1 MSTSPLDPQEIR
13 AAAGAHN
20 ELGPEYSD
28 AVIESFL
35 ERVDREIDARIDA
48 RLRPAARERPAPPAQ
63 ANSGRMLLT
72 GVAIGIVVTGVP
84 SMAVA
89 VGAGGVIPGD
99 EKAVLI
105 VLAILWAIAVG
116 IGAYVYPARRNRRK
130 EYGVRDT
137 GHQAS

>member
-13 AAAGAHN
+13 AAAGAHK

-48 RLRPAARERPAPPAQ
+48 RLRPAVRQRPAPPAP
-63 ANSGRMLLT
+63 ANGGRMLLT
-72 GVAIGIVVTGVP
+72 GIAIGIVVTGVP

-99 EKAVLI
+99 EQAVLI

-116 IGAYVYPARRNRRK
+116 IGAYLYPAVRHRRR
-130 EYGVRDT
+130 EYGGRET

>member
-13 AAAGAHN
+13 AAAGAHS

-35 ERVDREIDARIDA
+35 ERVDRKIDARIDA
-48 RLRPAARERPAPPAQ
+48 RLRPAVRERPSPAAPA
-63 ANSGRMLLT
+63 SSTRVLLT

-99 EKAVLI
+99 EQAVLI

-116 IGAYVYPARRNRRK
+116 IGAYVYPARRRRK
-130 EYGVRDT
+130 EYGVRET
-137 GHQAS
+137 GHQAP